1 MKQIG
6 KTGMETMQEVTG
18 RIGRCILKAL
28 PRAGRTCLWL
38 LKIILP
44 ISLAVRLLQY
54 SGLLARLSHLLEP
67 LFSLLG
73 LPGETAIIFIT
84 SIVSPLYA
92 PIALITSM
100 SLGLREA
107 TILALMCL
115 TSHNLAVES
124 SVQAKTGSSFW
135 GMSLLRFTM
144 SFVIAAMLN
153 LLLPREGWAMVGT
166 ARSAAACDSLGAV
179 FRLWLGSSLQVVVS
193 ILLIVTLLMI
203 LHYLLEEFRL
213 MNRLSRLFA
222 PLMKF
227 FGLPR
232 EAAFLW
238 MVGNVV
244 GLAYGGAIMV
254 EQMEQ
259 KKLTYA
265 EGNLLNHHLAVC
277 HSLLEDTIIFAAI
290 GIPALWIIGTRLF
303 FAVAVVWS
311 YKGYKYMYTRKVRH
325 LYE

>member
-1 MKQIG
+1 
-6 KTGMETMQEVTG
+6 MQEVRG
-18 RIGRCILKAL
+18 RIGRCVLKAL
-28 PRAGRTCLWL
+28 PRAGRTCIWL

-54 SGLLARLSHLLEP
+54 SGWLGRLSGLLEP

-84 SIVSPLYA
+84 SIFSPLYA

-124 SVQAKTGSSFW
+124 SVQAKTGSSFI
-135 GMSLLRFTM
+135 GMTLLRFTM
-144 SFVIAAMLN
+144 SFVIAASLH
-153 LLLPREGWAMVGT
+153 LILPRGGWATVGT
-166 ARSAAACDSLGAV
+166 TTSAAACQSLGEV
-179 FRLWLGSSLQVVVS
+179 FRLWLSSSIQVVVS

-213 MNRLSRLFA
+213 MHRLSRLFA

-265 EGNLLNHHLAVC
+265 EGNLLNHHLAIC

-290 GIPALWIIGTRLF
+290 GIPALWIISTRLV

-311 YKGYKYMYTRKVRH
+311 YKGYRYMYTRKVRH